1 MMSSRC
7 SRCEPR
13 AGQPYVAVPVQLLR
27 LHEAVEK
34 VNSGAIKLR
43 VTEGRRQFR
52 FDHFFLLS
60 APN

>member
-1 MMSSRC
+1 
-7 SRCEPR
+7 
-13 AGQPYVAVPVQLLR
+13 VAVPVQLLR